1 MVRKINGRDV
11 QKYKRKEEKWNGV
24 DFNGGNE
31 RVEEVV
37 REGRELKNRIE
48 DEYRKGDGCGV
59 GE

>member
-1 MVRKINGRDV
+1 M
-11 QKYKRKEEKWNGV
+11 
-24 DFNGGNE
+24 
-31 RVEEVV
+31 EEVV